1 MATITLN
8 PIKTFIS
15 GETVDPT
22 KLNQLA
28 QSNVALT
35 AGTIVDADV
44 SASAAIAL
52 SKLATGALPA
62 AITVA
67 SANLVNGTIVDADI
81 NGTAAIAGSKLADAG
96 ITAAK
101 LNGAQTG
108 AAPIYGVRA
117 WAKFAG
123 QASNGACV
131 VAANGNVTSVSRIS
145 QGTYEVVMA
154 AALPDANYAIVST
167 STSAISRID
176 AFTETTT
183 TFRLEFLTAAAAVSD
198 PTEAS
203 FMVIR

>member
-1 MATITLN
+1 MADITLN

-44 SASAAIAL
+44 
-52 SKLATGALPA
+52 ATGADIALAKLASGALPT

-67 SANLVNGTIVDADI
+67 SANLVDGTIVNADI
-81 NGTAAIAGSKLADAG
+81 NGTAGIFGSKLADAT

-145 QGTYEVVMA
+145 QGTYEVIMA
-154 AALPDANYAIVST
+154 AALSDGYAIVST

-183 TFRLEFLTAAAAVSD
+183 TFRLEFLTTASAATD